1 MNMSPETN
9 SNHCTKQWIAGI
21 VLFWFFFALFSSVL
35 GLFDSNSRPPIAL
48 GGAVLLP
55 IIAFVASYFAWSGF
69 RTLVLRANL
78 KLLTLAQTFRV
89 AGIVFIILFY
99 QRLLPGTFALSAGW
113 GDIAVGATAPLVA
126 WVISSRTVLP
136 KKTFVFW
143 SVLGML
149 DLVAAV
155 TLGILSSASPL
166 GILAGEVTTELMGRF
181 PLSLIPTFFVPLF
194 LILHLVSL
202 IRLARGPVESGS
214 EDRLKSGLQTGTLL
228 SSQPSTANQ
237 T

>member
-1 MNMSPETN
+1 MNKSSETN
-9 SNHCTKQWIAGI
+9 SNHCTKQWLAGI

-136 KKTFVFW
+136 KKT
-143 SVLGML
+143 
-149 DLVAAV
+149 
-155 TLGILSSASPL
+155 
-166 GILAGEVTTELMGRF
+166 
-181 PLSLIPTFFVPLF
+181 
-194 LILHLVSL
+194 
-202 IRLARGPVESGS
+202 
-214 EDRLKSGLQTGTLL
+214 
-228 SSQPSTANQ
+228 
-237 T
+237 

>member
-1 MNMSPETN
+1 MNKSSETN
-9 SNHCTKQWIAGI
+9 SNHCTKQWLAGI

-89 AGIVFIILFY
+89 AGILFIILFY

-126 WVISSRTVLP
+126 WVISSRTILP

-181 PLSLIPTFFVPLF
+181 PLSLIPAFFVPLF

-202 IRLARGPVESGS
+202 IRLGRGPVESGS
-214 EDRLKSGLQTGTLL
+214 EDRLKPGLRTVLG
-228 SSQPSTANQ
+228 SQPSTANQ